1 MITIVLFLISCG
13 RHPSQLVAH
22 FLSEPRF
29 AVQSLRPHDS
39 VFFSAQQ
46 TGFDN
51 TVHQRLGRSSH
62 QRHGRLCCLKG
73 RLFCSKHSSPRSL
86 LTSAA
91 RPLVWIISTSAALP
105 LFFRAQARQRQ
116 SNFVHLLQQLVLHR
130 CLAKCSDERGVQG
143 LKDQAWCRE
152 VRHLNGHVLNPPP
165 CPSGTA
171 ALFCPSIL

>member
-1 MITIVLFLISCG
+1 MLCNLCG
-13 RHPSQLVAH
+13 PMTPFFQCTADR
-22 FLSEPRF
+22 
-29 AVQSLRPHDS
+29 LRQYS
-39 VFFSAQQ
+39 
-46 TGFDN
+46 
-51 TVHQRLGRSSH
+51 
-62 QRHGRLCCLKG
+62 
-73 RLFCSKHSSPRSL
+73 
-86 LTSAA
+86 TSAA
-91 RPLVWIISTSAALP
+91 RPLVTSAARP
-105 LFFRAQARQRQ
+105 LVLFERPLVLFKALQPQAASHISGPSACLDHQHLSGSAAFFRAQARQRQ

>member
-1 MITIVLFLISCG
+1 MLCNLCG
-13 RHPSQLVAH
+13 PMTPFFQCTADR
-22 FLSEPRF
+22 
-29 AVQSLRPHDS
+29 LRQYS
-39 VFFSAQQ
+39 
-46 TGFDN
+46 
-51 TVHQRLGRSSH
+51 
-62 QRHGRLCCLKG
+62 
-73 RLFCSKHSSPRSL
+73 
-86 LTSAA
+86 TSAA
-91 RPLVWIISTSAALP
+91 RPLVTSAARPLVLFERPLVLFKALQPQAAWIISTSAALP
-105 LFFRAQARQRQ
+105 LFFKAQARQRQ